1 MPSLDRRA
9 FLRACTRS
17 VVPIAETALI
27 IAGGYVLFRQGY
39 RRILTA
45 GVEDR
50 RFASEASLPD
60 LPQEAIPFAQ
70 LADGETLLGKR
81 IRLQQPPNGTID
93 VEAGFVS
100 TPAGRDLRL
109 RISPTHTFRSTDQF
123 RDDTLISASILD
135 VTREQRDRIRVSS
148 LHGAA
153 LLSIQDC
160 ADVARRL
167 RASADREIVI
177 PGVPYELRSPF
188 RKSGTVD
195 LSFERLQSL

>member
-9 FLRACTRS
+9 FLLACARGTL
-17 VVPIAETALI
+17 PIAETALI
-27 IAGGYVLFRQGY
+27 VAGGYVLFRRGY
-39 RRILTA
+39 HRILTA

-60 LPQEAIPFAQ
+60 LPQEAVPFTQ

-81 IRLQQPPNGTID
+81 ICLPLPPHGTID
-93 VEAGFVS
+93 VEAGFIS

-109 RISPTHTFRSTDQF
+109 RVSPTHTFRSTDQF
-123 RDDTLISASILD
+123 RDDTFISASILD

-153 LLSIQDC
+153 LLSLQDC

-167 RASADREIVI
+167 KASAERDII
-177 PGVPYELRSPF
+177 ISNVPYELRSPF
-188 RKSGTVD
+188 RQSGTID
-195 LSFERLQSL
+195 LHFEREPTS